1 MNKRIDELFGQAMDK
16 AFPETWTSLNNE
28 QLMRLKEKF
37 SELIVQDCV
46 YAIELV
52 KQYRYDRYDPLATQK
67 TIVEECQYQI
77 KQYFGIEE

>member
-1 MNKRIDELFGQAMDK
+1 MNERIKQLAEQAEKYAEEMFDGNIDRNTER
-16 AFPETWTSLNNE
+16 F
-28 QLMRLKEKF
+28 KEKF

-67 TIVEECQYQI
+67 AIVEECQYQI
-77 KQYFGIEE
+77 KQYFGVEE